1 MDGLN
6 GWSLQLKKKFIKWKI
21 NQKKSQ
27 RRQYGEAKDGKQNKE
42 KVGDTGWSRKV

>member
-6 GWSLQLKKKFIKWKI
+6 GGSSELKKKFIKWKI

-27 RRQYGEAKDGKQNKE
+27 KRQYGEAKDEKQNKE
-42 KVGDTGWSRKV
+42 KAGDIGWSREV